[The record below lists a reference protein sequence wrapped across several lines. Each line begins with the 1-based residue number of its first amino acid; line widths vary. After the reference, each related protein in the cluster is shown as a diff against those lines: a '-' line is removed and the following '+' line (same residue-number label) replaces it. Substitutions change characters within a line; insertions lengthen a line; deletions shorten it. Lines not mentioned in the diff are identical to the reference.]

1 MVAAKAIARCALPFR
16 RLPLGLD
23 RLELLLELLLDEDL
37 EEALEPRG
45 VTLPSL
51 FLIVGF
57 FGFLPGEREF
67 FLAGVAFSLTC
78 LNAQFS

>member
-1 MVAAKAIARCALPFR
+1 MVAARAIARCALPFR

-23 RLELLLELLLDEDL
+23 RLELLLLDEDF
-37 EEALEPRG
+37 EEELEPLG
-45 VTLPSL
+45 VTFPSL

-67 FLAGVAFSLTC
+67 FLAGAAFSLTC